1 MKIEIRRNLKKKHGV
16 ESLTRFGVVAKLL
29 LLSTRRANYPMNSVL
44 KCTILLTLSAMA
56 CGCGGGSRGVNK
68 TTSLPQSVRPVVRDA
83 TQEELLGRYNSYARS
98 VKSVDAVVELKATS
112 GTRYSGVIEEYHEV
126 KAFLLASHPWNIRVI
141 GQVPVVGKT
150 VFDMASDAQN
160 FEVYIPSKNQFLVG
174 SVAVGRASNKPI
186 ENLRPQ
192 HLIEALLWS
201 DVRKEEAV
209 LFEEYN
215 DDAARYYIL
224 TVLRGGY
231 QSEILRKIW
240 FDRSDLHIAR
250 LQGYGP
256 KGLLLSDIRYSDW
269 QPITPPAV
277 GGSAGAASAPAQ
289 TTVSN
294 NGAANEFP
302 RTIRIDRPHDEYRL
316 DLAVDKVALNDSIDP
331 SRFKLDP
338 PQSAEIVRVDDASE
352 VKKP

>member
-1 MKIEIRRNLKKKHGV
+1 
-16 ESLTRFGVVAKLL
+16 
-29 LLSTRRANYPMNSVL
+29 
-44 KCTILLTLSAMA
+44 
-56 CGCGGGSRGVNK
+56 
-68 TTSLPQSVRPVVRDA
+68 
-83 TQEELLGRYNSYARS
+83 
-98 VKSVDAVVELKATS
+98 VELKATS

-126 KAFLLASHPWNIRVI
+126 KAFLLAARPWNIRVI

-192 HLIEALLWS
+192 HLIDALLWS

-256 KGLLLSDIRYSDW
+256 KGLLQSDIRYSDW
-269 QPITPPAV
+269 QPIAPAP
-277 GGSAGAASAPAQ
+277 AIGASSAPVPVQ
-289 TTVSN
+289 TTTSN
-294 NGAANEFP
+294 NGALNDFP

-316 DLAVDKVALNDSIDP
+316 DLTVDKVSLNDSIDP
-331 SRFKLDP
+331 ARFKLDS
-338 PQSAEIVRVDDASE
+338 PQGAEIVRVDDASE
-352 VKKP
+352 AKKP

>member
-1 MKIEIRRNLKKKHGV
+1 MRCV
-16 ESLTRFGVVAKLL
+16 DSLTRLVVVAKLL
-29 LLSTRRANYPMNSVL
+29 LLSTRRANYPMNSIL
-44 KCTILLTLSAMA
+44 KCTILLTLSAIA

-68 TTSLPQSVRPVVRDA
+68 TISLPPSVRPMVRDA

-126 KAFLLASHPWNIRVI
+126 KAFLLAARPWNIRVI

-160 FEVYIPSKNQFLVG
+160 FEVYIPSKDQFMVG
-174 SVAVGRASNKPI
+174 SVAVGRAGNKPI

-269 QPITPPAV
+269 QPITPAPAV
-277 GGSAGAASAPAQ
+277 VASSAPVPVQ
-289 TTVSN
+289 TTTSN
-294 NGAANEFP
+294 NGAPNDFP

-316 DLAVDKVALNDSIDP
+316 DLTVDKVSLNDSIDP
-331 SRFKLDP
+331 ARFKLDA
-338 PQSAEIVRVDDASE
+338 PQGAEIVHVDDASE
-352 VKKP
+352 AKKP

>member
-1 MKIEIRRNLKKKHGV
+1 MRCADG
-16 ESLTRFGVVAKLL
+16 LTRFFVVAKLL
-29 LLSTRRANYPMNSVL
+29 LLSTRRANYPMNSIL
-44 KCTILLTLSAMA
+44 KCTILLTLSAIA

-68 TTSLPQSVRPVVRDA
+68 TISLPQAVRPVVRDA

-112 GTRYSGVIEEYHEV
+112 GTKYSGVIEEYHEV
-126 KAFLLASHPWNIRVI
+126 KAFLLAARPWNIRVI

-150 VFDMASDAQN
+150 VFDMASDAQT
-160 FEVYIPSKNQFLVG
+160 FEVYIPAKNQFLVG

-269 QPITPPAV
+269 QPISPAPA
-277 GGSAGAASAPAQ
+277 AGASSASVPVQ
-289 TTVSN
+289 TTTSN
-294 NGAANEFP
+294 NGASNAFP

-316 DLAVDKVALNDSIDP
+316 DLAVDKVSLNDAIDP
-331 SRFKLDP
+331 TRFKLDP
-338 PQSAEIVRVDDASE
+338 PQGAEIAHVDDAGE
-352 VKKP
+352 AKKP

>member
-1 MKIEIRRNLKKKHGV
+1 
-16 ESLTRFGVVAKLL
+16 
-29 LLSTRRANYPMNSVL
+29 MNSVL
-44 KCTILLTLSAMA
+44 KCTILLTLSAIA

-68 TTSLPQSVRPVVRDA
+68 ITSLPQAVRPVVRDA

-126 KAFLLASHPWNIRVI
+126 KAFLLASRPWNIRVI

-174 SVAVGRASNKPI
+174 SVAVGRAGNKPI

-269 QPITPPAV
+269 QPIIAVPPP
-277 GGSAGAASAPAQ
+277 SAGP
-289 TTVSN
+289 
-294 NGAANEFP
+294 G
-302 RTIRIDRPHDEYRL
+302 
-316 DLAVDKVALNDSIDP
+316 
-331 SRFKLDP
+331 
-338 PQSAEIVRVDDASE
+338 
-352 VKKP
+352 